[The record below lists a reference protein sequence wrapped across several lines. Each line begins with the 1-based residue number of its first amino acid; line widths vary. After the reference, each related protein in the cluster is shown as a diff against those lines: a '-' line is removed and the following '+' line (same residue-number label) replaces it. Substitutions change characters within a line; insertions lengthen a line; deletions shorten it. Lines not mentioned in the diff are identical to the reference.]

1 MSALE
6 QNKEHRARG
15 LALKSGLIMNY
26 FFVVFLISWYIM
38 MYLYHNSSKNLDV
51 CNILKMAFWFSLFK
65 KMRSVKNVFFVGF
78 NDSIFLSPCSFVISV
93 VLRSC
98 LGFFSLYRPLLLKI
112 CARFLSFFCIAFY
125 RYRVGFTV
133 LPFYHFIVLSSCL
146 HLCTN
151 FLSLFVP

>member
-1 MSALE
+1 MFL
-6 QNKEHRARG
+6 
-15 LALKSGLIMNY
+15 LLVL
-26 FFVVFLISWYIM
+26 FVLFVVCLLFCFVFVLVFFFLLVSVFCS
-38 MYLYHNSSKNLDV
+38 L
-51 CNILKMAFWFSLFK
+51 AF
-65 KMRSVKNVFFVGF
+65 VKNVFFVGF